1 MLQSYFNHF
10 FSYVIVRGQ
19 MKFKLVHLSCKN
31 NAQSTLWRFSTRLC
45 GYAGLVT
52 FFNFREL
59 NMKFKNALLAVSAL
73 VSAAIWAPQA
83 QAIPA
88 FARQVGM
95 ACSAC
100 HYQHFPVLNSFGRA
114 FKEGGFTM
122 MGAQEKIEGDGL
134 SIPSVLNL
142 AFITNMQYAKT
153 NGKTTNTNAITK
165 DSNNGQISMTQYSL
179 FMGGRVGE
187 NIGFEGEV
195 GLNNGAALA
204 SVKIPFAQDWGSFK
218 TLVVPFTTDALGAA
232 QGFEILSTGAS
243 NVHVFNQQDLNAVSA
258 QQYIG
263 TATPAHGV
271 ALVAAND
278 YGFVNF
284 TKWDIDSINGNGP
297 GQAPGTPGGGSP
309 TSNYLRAAWLGDVA
323 GFDTG
328 VGFQNWSGTS
338 SSSSTAV
345 ATAGTHETKATAI
358 DAQMMGDVGGMPL
371 TLIASYAKA
380 PATTLNPA
388 NALFIG
394 NVFNS
399 GGADRKSFN
408 VGAELGVLPKTT
420 VQLGF
425 RNAKSGINNGVSS
438 NASDNAIM
446 LGATY
451 SIALNVRAELTYSK
465 YSGDLYSKDAAN
477 LAMPATGDQMTVLN
491 LWAGF

>member
-1 MLQSYFNHF
+1 MQ
-10 FSYVIVRGQ
+10 
-19 MKFKLVHLSCKN
+19 FKK
-31 NAQSTLWRFSTRLC
+31 
-45 GYAGLVT
+45 
-52 FFNFREL
+52 
-59 NMKFKNALLAVSAL
+59 ALLAVSAL

-134 SIPSVLNL
+134 SIPATLNL
-142 AFITNMQYAKT
+142 AFVTNLQYTKT
-153 NGKTTNTNAITK
+153 NGPTTNLNQVSK
-165 DSNNGQISMTQYSL
+165 DYNNGLIEMTQYSL

-195 GLNNGAALA
+195 GLNGGAALA
-204 SVKIPFAQDWGSFK
+204 SVKMPFAQDWGSFK
-218 TLVVPFTTDALGAA
+218 TLVVPFTTDGLGAA

-243 NVHVFNQQDLNAVSA
+243 NVHVFNQQDMNAISA

-263 TATPAHGV
+263 TATAAHGV

-278 YGFVNF
+278 MGFVNF
-284 TKWDIDSINGNGP
+284 TRWGLDSVIGNGGENP
-297 GQAPGTPGGGSP
+297 APQNSGAGPVGIAGAGSP
-309 TSNYLRAAWLGDVA
+309 TANYLRAAWLGDVA

-328 VGFQNWSGTS
+328 VGVQLWSGAS
-338 SSSSTAV
+338 PIAAANAV
-345 ATAGTHETKATAI
+345 YATKATAI
-358 DAQMMGDVGGMPL
+358 DAQMLGDVGGMPL
-371 TLIASYAKA
+371 TLIASYARA
-380 PATTLNPA
+380 PNATGADPV
-388 NALFIG
+388 
-394 NVFNS
+394 NVFN
-399 GGADRKSFN
+399 GGSDTRKSFN

-425 RNAKSGINNGVSS
+425 RNAKSGVANGGST
-438 NASDNAIM
+438 NASDNAIL

-465 YSGDLYSKDAAN
+465 YSGDLYKAGGVN
-477 LAMPATGDQMTVLN
+477 TPATGDQMTELN
-491 LWAGF
+491 LWMGF

>member
-1 MLQSYFNHF
+1 MQ
-10 FSYVIVRGQ
+10 
-19 MKFKLVHLSCKN
+19 FKKV
-31 NAQSTLWRFSTRLC
+31 
-45 GYAGLVT
+45 
-52 FFNFREL
+52 
-59 NMKFKNALLAVSAL
+59 LLAFSAL

-134 SIPSVLNL
+134 SIPANLNL
-142 AFITNMQYAKT
+142 AFITNLQYTKT
-153 NGKTTNTNAITK
+153 NGPTTNQNAISK

-195 GLNNGAALA
+195 GLSGGAALA
-204 SVKIPFAQDWGSFK
+204 SVKMPFAQDWGSFK
-218 TLVVPFTTDALGAA
+218 TLEVPFTTDGLGAA

-243 NVHVFNQQDLNAVSA
+243 TVHPFNQQDMAAISA

-263 TATPAHGV
+263 TATAAHGV

-278 YGFVNF
+278 MGFVNF
-284 TKWDIDSINGNGP
+284 TKWGLDSIIGNGGDNP
-297 GQAPGTPGGGSP
+297 SPVNPAAVAAGAPTGAGSP

-323 GFDTG
+323 GFDSG
-328 VGFQNWSGTS
+328 VGFQYWGGTS
-338 SSSSTAV
+338 ASASAMTP
-345 ATAGTHETKATAI
+345 GGWYETKATAI
-358 DAQMMGDVGGMPL
+358 DAQMMGDLGGMPL
-371 TLIASYAKA
+371 TLIASYARA
-380 PATTLNPA
+380 PNATGTNP
-388 NALFIG
+388 
-394 NVFNS
+394 NVFNN
-399 GGADRKSFN
+399 GGTDARKSFN
-408 VGAELGVLPKTT
+408 IGAELGVLPKTT
-420 VQLGF
+420 VQLGL
-425 RNAKSGINNGVSS
+425 RNAKSGINNGVSA

-446 LGATY
+446 LGVTY

-465 YSGDLYSKDAAN
+465 YSGDLYSSSGAN
-477 LAMPATGDQMTVLN
+477 TALPFTGDQMTVLN
-491 LWAGF
+491 MWMDF

>member
-1 MLQSYFNHF
+1 M
-10 FSYVIVRGQ
+10 Q
-19 MKFKLVHLSCKN
+19 MKK
-31 NAQSTLWRFSTRLC
+31 
-45 GYAGLVT
+45 
-52 FFNFREL
+52 
-59 NMKFKNALLAVSAL
+59 ALLGVSAL
-73 VSAAIWAPQA
+73 LSAAIWAPQA

-95 ACSAC
+95 PCSAC
-100 HYQHFPVLNSFGRA
+100 HYQHFPTLNSFGRA

-122 MGAQEKIEGDGL
+122 MGAEEKIEGDGL
-134 SIPSVLNL
+134 SIPATLNL
-142 AFITNMQYAKT
+142 AFITNLQYTKT
-153 NGKTTNTNAITK
+153 NGPTTNTNALTK

-179 FMGGRVGE
+179 FMGGRVGT
-187 NIGFEGEV
+187 NIGFEGEI

-218 TLVVPFTTDALGAA
+218 TLEVPFTTDGLGAA

-263 TATPAHGV
+263 TGTGAYGV

-284 TKWDIDSINGNGP
+284 TKWSLDSICGNGDVCGGAAAVTSP
-297 GQAPGTPGGGSP
+297 GSGSP

-328 VGFQNWSGTS
+328 VGFQVWSGAS
-338 SSSSTAV
+338 GSPLLG
-345 ATAGTHETKATAI
+345 ATASGPSSDGVYATKAFAV
-358 DAQMMGDVGGMPL
+358 DAQMLGDVGSMPL
-371 TLIASYAKA
+371 TLIASYARA
-380 PATTLNPA
+380 PNSTGSDPI
-388 NALFIG
+388 NA
-394 NVFNS
+394 FNN
-399 GGADRKSFN
+399 GGTDTRKSFN

-425 RNAKSGINNGVSS
+425 RNAKSGMANGGST
-438 NASDNAIM
+438 NASDNAVM

-465 YSGDLYSKDAAN
+465 YSGDLYTAGGAN
-477 LAMPATGDQMTVLN
+477 TPTTGDQMTVLN